1 LEQAFETII
10 GRFLEHRVGQI
21 DNFLEDNLGSHLRE
35 NVRLFFLEKQIKIA
49 GFVTVPSIPSIRANP
64 NFVFF

>member
-1 LEQAFETII
+1 LEY
-10 GRFLEHRVGQI
+10 RVGQI

-64 NFVFF
+64 NFIFF